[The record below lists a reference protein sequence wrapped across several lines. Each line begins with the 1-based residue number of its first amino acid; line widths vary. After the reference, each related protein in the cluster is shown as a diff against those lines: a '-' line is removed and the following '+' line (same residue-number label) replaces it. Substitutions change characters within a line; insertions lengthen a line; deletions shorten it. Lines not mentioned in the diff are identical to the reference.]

1 MSNEFKSMK
10 NLQRR
15 SRKVAEAIEEEGK
28 KMNLEKEENIG
39 SDPVYTLNLNNNNN
53 LESDK
58 KDILRLEELIGLIK
72 KYPNSN
78 QKQEWLSEMQ
88 EINERMMN
96 SLRTPNEMDGGAKKR
111 RKTRRHRRRSQ
122 HRRRR

>member
-1 MSNEFKSMK
+1 MSAEFKSLK
-10 NLQRR
+10 NLQQR
-15 SRKVAEAIEEEGK
+15 SRKVAEAIEEEGRI
-28 KMNLEKEENIG
+28 MNLEKEENVG
-39 SDPVYTLNLNNNNN
+39 SDPVYTLNLNNNND
-53 LESDK
+53 LEVTK

-78 QKQEWLSEMQ
+78 QKQEWQSEMQ
-88 EINERMMN
+88 EINQRMIN
-96 SLRTPNEMDGGAKKR
+96 SFRTPNMDGGAKKR